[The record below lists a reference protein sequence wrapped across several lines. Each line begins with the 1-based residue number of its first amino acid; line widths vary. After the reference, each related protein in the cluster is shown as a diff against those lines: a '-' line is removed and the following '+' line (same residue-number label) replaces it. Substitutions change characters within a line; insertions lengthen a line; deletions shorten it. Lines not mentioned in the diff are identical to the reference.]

1 MSETFDKANGLVS
14 VDRLAGP
21 RAVSARTHRKSLP
34 KVLISLIRVITVTR
48 QLGAKRARYCQ
59 WPSISRED
67 ESELRKR
74 CANILQG
81 GFRFSV
87 TCKLCPQCGDRRLDW
102 KSGLGRVLANTVG
115 PFYPTIPVSACKD
128 SRIKACQARVKI
140 FHASIKPPRGRRS
153 TDMSDACILR
163 LFLLL
168 GILGILGDSCT
179 LAVPGP

>member
-1 MSETFDKANGLVS
+1 M
-14 VDRLAGP
+14 
-21 RAVSARTHRKSLP
+21 
-34 KVLISLIRVITVTR
+34 VTK

-102 KSGLGRVLANTVG
+102 KFGLGRVLANTVG
-115 PFYPTIPVSACKD
+115 PFYPIIPVSACKD

-140 FHASIKPPRGRRS
+140 FHASIKPPRGRRRS
-153 TDMSDACILR
+153 TDMSDALHPSSFSASWHSWRLMHSRRPRGTLRGNLPAYSYRILTNSVIINIER
-163 LFLLL
+163 SSHGGVACCVLFSFL
-168 GILGILGDSCT
+168 SKSQ
-179 LAVPGP
+179 P